1 MGECRMSEPS
11 HRTGSHFAENNE
23 RNLQEWIF
31 KLVSSTTDNCS
42 IDAICS
48 RFDEYNKRNYIYSI
62 KVLSK
67 RLSGKIKSCFI
78 LQRPRFDPQRSFEA
92 AAVQVD
98 AGCRSNCGS
107 PAIARHR

>member
-1 MGECRMSEPS
+1 MGECRMSAPS

-48 RFDEYNKRNYIYSI
+48 RFDEYNKRNYIYST
-62 KVLSK
+62 K
-67 RLSGKIKSCFI
+67 

-92 AAVQVD
+92 AAVQAD